1 MVHYRYYCKLNYSS
15 NIYGDDEI
23 RFVTNI
29 KSESECNSSTTDSSN
44 TTTTDNTNSGSD
56 NSSSGTDNQTPPP
69 TIDTSST
76 STSDTTNSINT
87 TLLMILDQIT
97 KV

>member
-1 MVHYRYYCKLNYSS
+1 MNQLSFTYSGAVTDTTVSSINSS
-15 NIYGDDEI
+15 NAYGDDEI

-44 TTTTDNTNSGSD
+44 TTTTDNTNSGTD

-69 TIDTSST
+69 TIDNTGSST
-76 STSDTTNSINT
+76 STI
-87 TLLMILDQIT
+87 
-97 KV
+97 